1 MIRQNLDKGFLI
13 YKKDLISQIV
23 QKKPYKTNIEFWIYK
38 HRPIETSLVLSPT
51 AKKTLEEQ
59 SPIYLQ
65 AIIVSRDTSEFI
77 KETKDYFLVQ
87 GIKFDDK
94 DLDDYL
100 SKTERK

>member
-1 MIRQNLDKGFLI
+1 
-13 YKKDLISQIV
+13 
-23 QKKPYKTNIEFWIYK
+23 
-38 HRPIETSLVLSPT
+38 VLSPT

-87 GIKFDDK
+87 GIKFDDQ
-94 DLDDYL
+94 DLDSYL
-100 SKTERK
+100 SKTKRK

>member
-1 MIRQNLDKGFLI
+1 MIRQNLGKGFII

-38 HRPIETSLVLSPT
+38 HRSIETSLVLSPT

-65 AIIVSRDTSEFI
+65 SIIVSRDTSEFI

-87 GIKFDDK
+87 GIKFDEK